1 MSSIPH
7 LRRKLPKDLPK
18 LPMSV
23 FTPPNSSAG
32 DAFPLPPSPSALHPA
47 EVVDA
52 NIVTNDLTYS
62 QWKKEAGQQLSSKIK
77 GVVLSLPNTALLQS
91 ALAEINPSS
100 QVISLIIPFD
110 LEKPDHTIESLIAN
124 TTIPVSLSTVFTK
137 NSPEAVEGLKWA
149 LKQGK
154 PVDIDV
160 QGVLS
165 DSLLEGFEDMIAK
178 ASADLDKKSPVI
190 LSNLLPPPQDLDL
203 PIVKLMNHP
212 TYLAFQSEVAALSL
226 IPEVH
231 VKFLPPSWDAPTPQ
245 TPFPGSPVESAD
257 TQQLKE
263 WKRRIKMYLGPV
275 MEAFGYQRIIFGS
288 SPSSSSR
295 ARSHAGDWYEI
306 ARESLAELGIEQEF
320 VDAVFFSNAE
330 RVYVGKKD

>member
-91 ALAEINPSS
+91 ALAEYVFHFNSDKYYSTTNIYISDERINPSS

-124 TTIPVSLSTVFTK
+124 TTTPVSLSTVFTK

-190 LSNLLPPPQDLDL
+190 LCKSC
-203 PIVKLMNHP
+203 H
-212 TYLAFQSEVAALSL
+212 
-226 IPEVH
+226 
-231 VKFLPPSWDAPTPQ
+231 
-245 TPFPGSPVESAD
+245 FPHF
-257 TQQLKE
+257 
-263 WKRRIKMYLGPV
+263 Y
-275 MEAFGYQRIIFGS
+275 
-288 SPSSSSR
+288 
-295 ARSHAGDWYEI
+295 
-306 ARESLAELGIEQEF
+306 
-320 VDAVFFSNAE
+320 
-330 RVYVGKKD
+330 

>member
-7 LRRKLPKDLPK
+7 LRRKNPKDLPK
-18 LPMSV
+18 LPLAA

-32 DAFPLPPSPSALHPA
+32 DNFPLPPSPSALHPA
-47 EVVDA
+47 HVIDA
-52 NIVTNDLTYS
+52 NIVTNDFTYS
-62 QWKKEAGQQLSSKIK
+62 QWKKGAGQQLSSKIK
-77 GVVLSLPNTALLQS
+77 GVVLSLPDTALLKS
-91 ALAEINPSS
+91 ALQEINPQSK
-100 QVISLIIPFD
+100 VISLVIPFN
-110 LEKPDHTIESLIAN
+110 LENPDHNIESLIAN
-124 TTIPVSLSTVFTK
+124 ASLPVSLSTVFTR
-137 NSPEAVEGLKWA
+137 NSPEAIEGLRWA
-149 LKQGK
+149 LKQNR

-160 QGVLS
+160 QAVLS

-178 ASADLDKKSPVI
+178 ASADLEKKSPVI

-226 IPEVH
+226 IPQVH

-245 TPFPGSPVESAD
+245 TPFPGSPIESAD
-257 TQQLKE
+257 TQQLNE

-275 MEAFGYQRIIFGS
+275 VEAFGDERIIFGS

-295 ARSHAGDWYEI
+295 ARSNPGDWYEI
-306 ARESLAELGIEQEF
+306 ARESLAELGIEQGF
-320 VDAVFFSNAE
+320 VDAVFFKNAE
-330 RVYVGKKD
+330 RVYA